1 MNGYE
6 KCNDID
12 LLLNEDKDVLDTIG
26 EVGKGL
32 IVAILVRFALKIF
45 IYDKIN
51 KAIKIRTDKMMKG
64 KELNK

>member
-6 KCNDID
+6 KYNDID
-12 LLLNEDKDVLDTIG
+12 LLLNEDKSVLDTIG

-45 IYDKIN
+45 IYDKIEGYQN
-51 KAIKIRTDKMMKG
+51 RTDKMMR
-64 KELNK
+64 KELNKLV